1 MQQKELET
9 PIGKIYMYKN
19 GQKINFE
26 PKYFDYGMYLNDDV
40 LKRPQGLYK
49 LYPNIEKLVKGDI
62 IICEFNQGHLQTDGG
77 GEFMLNIVGTFQ
89 GYTIGM
95 GAPDSQDIEDHYA
108 QRERVLPYETW
119 DNTERGFEIHIIDTP
134 QKYLCEKNFQ
144 ELCFVVAW
152 EPGTTDEVWDLI
164 SFVTF

>member
-1 MQQKELET
+1 MRQKELET
-9 PIGKIYMYKN
+9 PIGKIYIYKN

-26 PKYFDYGMYLNDDV
+26 AKYFDYGMYLNDDA

-49 LYPNIEKLVKGDI
+49 LYP
-62 IICEFNQGHLQTDGG
+62 GHLQGDGG
-77 GEFMLNIVGTFQ
+77 DEFMLNIVGTFQ

-119 DNTERGFEIHIIDTP
+119 GSTERGFEIHIIDTP
-134 QKYLCEKNFQ
+134 QRYLCEKDFQ

-152 EPGTTDEVWDLI
+152 EPGTTDEAWKLI
-164 SFVTF
+164 SFVTC